1 MFAVVDVYS
10 HLACDLQFLPGMMR
24 DTLEVSATQAAV
36 ASAALVGD
44 SAATH
49 GIRRSIAALAPTGGH
64 VLFTGETG
72 SGRRI
77 WAELLHRESPHRDR
91 PFIYVLLGTATETQ
105 TATQLFGPR
114 GVAALA
120 AQARGV
126 TVYLDHVDRLA
137 LDLQARLFE
146 ALRDGETPGVRV
158 LAATTRSLE
167 SAVSLGTFSRA
178 LYDRIGLLQIG
189 VPPLRERAADIASI
203 ARHAVGTWNERRIGS
218 PRRLGLG
225 AVEVLEAHSWPGNVR
240 ELVEVVH
247 GACAR
252 TRARTLSA
260 ERLRVVLGR
269 RPRRAAARDVVPLRH
284 IERDY
289 IQHVVARCDGNQSLA
304 ARYLG
309 IGRGTLARKLRE
321 RERPADRVA
330 S

>member
-1 MFAVVDVYS
+1 
-10 HLACDLQFLPGMMR
+10 MMR
-24 DTLEVSATQAAV
+24 DILEVSATQAAV

-49 GIRRSIAALAPTGGH
+49 VIRRSITALAPTGAH

-77 WAELLHRESPHRDR
+77 WAEILHRESPHRDR
-91 PFIYVLLGTATETQ
+91 PFLHVSLGAATDAQ
-105 TATQLFGPR
+105 IATQLFGPR
-114 GVAALA
+114 GVAGLA

-126 TVYLDHVDRLA
+126 TVYLDHVDRLP
-137 LDLQARLFE
+137 LELQARLCE
-146 ALRDGETPGVRV
+146 ALQDGETPGVRV

-167 SAVSLGTFSRA
+167 SAVRLGTFSRA
-178 LYDRIGLLQIG
+178 LYDRIALVQIG
-189 VPPLRERAADIASI
+189 VPPLRERAGDIPLI

-218 PRRLGLG
+218 PRRLGPG
-225 AVEVLEAHSWPGNVR
+225 AVEVLEGHSWPGNVR

-269 RPRRAAARDVVPLRH
+269 RPRRAAARDVAPLRRV
-284 IERDY
+284 ERDY
-289 IQHVVARCDGNQSLA
+289 ILHVVARCDGNQSLA
-304 ARYLG
+304 ARYLE

-321 RERPADRVA
+321 TERPAVRVA